1 MKTINQS
8 KCFDVIILG
17 GGPAGTAA
25 GMTLLK
31 RKGTSVAIV
40 EKSDYSSYRIGESLT
55 PGIRS
60 LLEYLDVWKT
70 FEKEQSL
77 QSFGSQAAWGSDS
90 LQSLDYMF
98 TIHGT
103 GWGLDRV
110 QFDKMLAHSFSER
123 GGNLL
128 TQTQFLGCE
137 RTPENTWKVEIKG
150 ADNSVEYIYCKYL
163 IDATGRRGLLVR
175 QFGGIRKKHDN
186 LVGVG
191 CVGDIPEG
199 VSLESVTQ
207 VEACEYGWWYTSP
220 VPGNQVSV
228 VLMSDADIVSEL
240 QASRPSKWRALLKSM
255 PLTSERIEGVTFTKK
270 PKTFLAFSSYL
281 QDVGGENWVAVGDAV
296 ASHDPLSSS
305 GVPHAIGSGVHGG
318 LMAANVL
325 FGNGQMLESY
335 QESIYK
341 DFFQYLQTRWKYY
354 QREARWENSLFW
366 KRRRTPIRIA
376 ANATLEV
383 VKTSIGQNVYPSTHL
398 PSALLKEL
406 HKCCQTG
413 IAAHQVISTFTN
425 KHSQFPDEEVILGLQ
440 ELMESG
446 YVAFQES
453 LALA

>member
-8 KCFDVIILG
+8 KCFDVVILG

-70 FEKEQSL
+70 FESEQSL

-90 LQSLDYMF
+90 LQALDYMF

-110 QFDKMLAHSFSER
+110 RFDKMLANSFSER
-123 GGNLL
+123 GGELL
-128 TQTQFLGCE
+128 SQTQFLECE
-137 RTPENTWKVEIKG
+137 RTPENTWKVQIK
-150 ADNSVEYIYCKYL
+150 DSDENVKSIYCKYL

-191 CVGDIPEG
+191 CVGQIPEG

-220 VPGNQVSV
+220 VPINQVSV
-228 VLMSDADIVSEL
+228 VLMSDADIVSQL
-240 QASRPSKWRALLKSM
+240 QASRPSKWRSLLKSM
-255 PLTSERIEGVTFTKK
+255 PLTSERIKGATFTKK

-281 QDVGGENWVAVGDAV
+281 QEVGGENWVAVGDAV

-305 GVPHAIGSGVHGG
+305 GIPHAIGSGVHGG
-318 LMAANVL
+318 LVAANIL
-325 FGNGQMLESY
+325 FGNGKMLESY

-376 ANATLEV
+376 ANTKLEV
-383 VKTSIGQNVYPSTHL
+383 VKTSTEQLTYSSTHL
-398 PSALLKEL
+398 PSTLLKEL
-406 HKCCQTG
+406 HESCQTG

-425 KHSQFPDEEVILGLQ
+425 KHPQFPDERVILALQ
-440 ELMESG
+440 ELIETDCVEVQQS
-446 YVAFQES
+446 F
-453 LALA
+453 ALA